1 MEQYEGIGR
10 KEEEEH
16 LKDCVEIIQ
25 KNVDYYQEKERVMA
39 AEIKE
44 MYDIY
49 RSSNPELHNELVI
62 EIGMREQ
69 VVTALKKNQRALEK
83 PYFGR
88 IDYRD
93 KEDNLCHTLY
103 LGKNGIMKDT
113 TKVLIV
119 DWRAPV
125 SSIYYESQVGESS
138 YQVPEQG
145 KREIILD
152 RKRTYEIEKGELIE
166 YYDAEVIA
174 NDELL
179 TKYLAK
185 NKEAILGEIIATIQ
199 KEQNDIIRETPFHNS
214 IVQGVAGSGKTTVAM
229 HRISYILYNYNNK
242 FRPEEFF
249 IIGSNQ
255 MLLNYITGVLP
266 DM

>member
-69 VVTALKKNQRALEK
+69 VVTVLKKNQRALEK

-103 LGKNGIMKDT
+103 LGKM
-113 TKVLIV
+113 
-119 DWRAPV
+119 
-125 SSIYYESQVGESS
+125 
-138 YQVPEQG
+138 
-145 KREIILD
+145 
-152 RKRTYEIEKGELIE
+152 EL
-166 YYDAEVIA
+166 
-174 NDELL
+174 
-179 TKYLAK
+179 
-185 NKEAILGEIIATIQ
+185 
-199 KEQNDIIRETPFHNS
+199 
-214 IVQGVAGSGKTTVAM
+214 
-229 HRISYILYNYNNK
+229 
-242 FRPEEFF
+242 
-249 IIGSNQ
+249 
-255 MLLNYITGVLP
+255 
-266 DM
+266 